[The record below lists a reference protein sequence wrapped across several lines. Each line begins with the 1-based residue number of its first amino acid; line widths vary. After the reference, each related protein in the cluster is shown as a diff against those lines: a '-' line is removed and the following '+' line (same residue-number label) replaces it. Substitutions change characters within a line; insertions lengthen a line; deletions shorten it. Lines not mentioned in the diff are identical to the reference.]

1 MESELVTLAEA
12 AEYLRLKISTLRAWR
27 SQRKIP
33 FLKIG
38 GRVMVHRA
46 DLAAF
51 VAGSVIPARKAA

>member
-33 FLKIG
+33 FVKIG
-38 GRVMVHRA
+38 GRVMARRA
-46 DLAAF
+46 DLDTFIAA
-51 VAGSVIPARKAA
+51 SVVPARKAA